1 MKKLL
6 NILKFNFIP
15 LVMCV
20 GIGIAFQPS
29 GGDITMYDVMIG
41 MLIGYYL
48 GIIYLNQSNKQ

>member
-20 GIGIAFQPS
+20 GIGIAFSPS
-29 GGDITMYDVMIG
+29 EQDITMYDVMIG

-48 GIIYLNQSNKQ
+48 GIIYLNQSSKQ